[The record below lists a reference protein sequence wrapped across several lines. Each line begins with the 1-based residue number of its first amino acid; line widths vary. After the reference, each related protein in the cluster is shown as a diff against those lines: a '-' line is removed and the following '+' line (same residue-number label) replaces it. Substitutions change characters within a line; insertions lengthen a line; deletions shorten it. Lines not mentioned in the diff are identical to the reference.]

1 MTKLCK
7 YCKKYP
13 VFSHDYCRAHQWM
26 RTDDKYLKYKELKKA
41 GRIPK
46 KQISKESGRRKIE
59 HKTYLQEVK
68 DHWQKSVEDETNFC
82 IFCGEKSE
90 TMLVN
95 HHWRGRTGKYYL
107 DVAYWSWAHND
118 CHNDFHFLPVS
129 LLMKKPWY
137 VEFMARLSVKDKF
150 SYYKQKKREEKAQL
164 DLEM

>member
-1 MTKLCK
+1 MKKCKVENCDSFVFGSSFCK
-7 YCKKYP
+7 Y
-13 VFSHDYCRAHQWM
+13 HQ
-26 RTDDKYLKYKELKKA
+26 YKRHMQGGDLFKRKQA
-41 GRIPK
+41 TK
-46 KQISKESGRRKIE
+46 KQIPKESERRKVE

-68 DHWQKSVEDETNFC
+68 DHWQKSIEDETNFC

-107 DVAYWSWAHND
+107 DVAYWSWAHNE
-118 CHNDFHFLPVS
+118 CHNDFHFLPTS
-129 LLMKKPWY
+129 ELMKKLWY
-137 VEFMARLSVKDKF
+137 VEFMARLSIKDKF